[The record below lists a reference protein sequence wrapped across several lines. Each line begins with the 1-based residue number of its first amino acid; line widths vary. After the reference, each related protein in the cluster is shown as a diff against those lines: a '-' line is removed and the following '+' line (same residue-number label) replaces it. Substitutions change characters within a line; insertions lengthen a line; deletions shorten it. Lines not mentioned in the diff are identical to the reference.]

1 MKLTKFIIVATA
13 LVVSTAGYA
22 SDNMKIFH
30 TGGKSGT
37 TSIIANEYASEFKT
51 KFKTVEATGP
61 GGCLPVLAALKNE
74 RDPTLVLWDSGLLP
88 TDECRP
94 EFVKHAPITT
104 FAAYFFLCTSAE
116 NNLTLNDFVKGGNR
130 VALSTPFSFWDKWY
144 RDVGAATGGVHV
156 PVPVG
161 DSGKLVL
168 SLVSKE
174 TDWAILNGQ
183 RAYAQMQDKKL
194 RCVASTNPAGEA
206 GLPFLGAAIKG
217 FDRAELMLGF
227 GTYVVNADA
236 ADQAKIQTILAD
248 FHKSPGFQ
256 KFLQSG
262 NFVDH
267 THSPVPVK
275 KKFYDNMVRIM
286 SGK

>member
-1 MKLTKFIIVATA
+1 
-13 LVVSTAGYA
+13 
-22 SDNMKIFH
+22 MKIAKYLLTLTLFFISTTIMADTGIQVLH

-37 TSIIANEYASEFKT
+37 TAIIANEYASEFKKNFT
-51 KFKTVEATGP
+51 TVTAAAP
-61 GGCLPVLAALKNE
+61 GGCLPVLGALKTIK
-74 RDPTLVLWDSGLLP
+74 DPVLILWDTGLLP

-94 EFVKHAPITT
+94 EFVKNPTVAT

-116 NNLTLNDFVKGGNR
+116 NNFTLSDFLKGGSK
-130 VALSTPFSFWDKWY
+130 VALSTPFSFWDKWFK
-144 RDVGAATGGVHV
+144 DVSAVTTATYT

-168 SLVSKE
+168 SLISKE

-194 RCVASTNPAGEA
+194 KCVASTNPAGEA
-206 GLPFLGAAIKG
+206 GLPFLGNSIKG

-227 GTYVVNADA
+227 GTYVVNAQP
-236 ADQAKIQTILAD
+236 ADREKIESMLKDI
-248 FHKSPGFQ
+248 HKSANFQ

-262 NFVDH
+262 NFVDY
-267 THSPVPVK
+267 TNSAAPIK
-275 KKFYDNMVRIM
+275 KKFYDNMIKVM